1 MDKFVKKWQTDSN
14 VAHPSQRSVENEAQT
29 PIDSRAGLERVLVN
43 SNARP
48 HSTEET
54 KVVDV
59 SKLPAYPTKRK
70 PISEYKTA
78 KVRDDVRQAYLQKG
92 PISTWT

>member
-1 MDKFVKKWQTDSN
+1 MYQFVKQWQTDSN
-14 VAHPSQRSVENEAQT
+14 VPHPSQRSVENEAHT
-29 PIDSRAGLERVLVN
+29 PIVSRAGLERVLVN

-59 SKLPAYPTKRK
+59 SKLPADPTK
-70 PISEYKTA
+70 
-78 KVRDDVRQAYLQKG
+78 
-92 PISTWT
+92 